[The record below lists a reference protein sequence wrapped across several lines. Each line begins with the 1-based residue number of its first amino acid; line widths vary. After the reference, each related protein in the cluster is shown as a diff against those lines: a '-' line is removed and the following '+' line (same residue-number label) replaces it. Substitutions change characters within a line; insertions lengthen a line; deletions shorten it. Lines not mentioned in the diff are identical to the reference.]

1 MHCKLRVGTNI
12 LRLSIKMPPKA
23 VARVLRVHARPHRRR
38 GVQRQL
44 DAVLEHV
51 EVPAVLA
58 VVVRLRMAMTEDND
72 NPRSLGYDECGT

>member
-1 MHCKLRVGTNI
+1 MHYKLDTNI

-38 GVQRQL
+38 VQRQL

-51 EVPAVLA
+51 EVPAVFA
-58 VVVRLRMAMTEDND
+58 VVVCLRSMCIAEGND
-72 NPRSLGYDECGT
+72 KRRS